1 MNRKVGILNQ
11 VDKSPTPEQVYGRW
25 FLSAFVSNTTLML
38 AVSLMFRYSD
48 FVASIGGNAADLGWI
63 TGLGT
68 AGALCVRV
76 IQGDAIDRLGVRVF
90 WGISMGSYVL
100 SLVLHT
106 QIQTATGI
114 PVYLVSVSYTHLTLP
129 TKA

>member
-1 MNRKVGILNQ
+1 MSRKVGILNQ
-11 VDKSPTPEQVYGRW
+11 VDKSPTPERVYGRW
-25 FLSAFVSNTTLML
+25 FLSAYVSNTTLML

-76 IQGDAIDRLGVRVF
+76 IHERHVKSTGVASVGF
-90 WGISMGSYVL
+90 GGGSARSIHCGGL
-100 SLVLHT
+100 SRNT
-106 QIQTATGI
+106 
-114 PVYLVSVSYTHLTLP
+114 
-129 TKA
+129 